1 MAEMLNR
8 RAFTRAAAG
17 AVALI
22 GAPALRAQTD
32 RILFAQSAAFS
43 GPAAQL
49 GIQFHQGAKLYFSQV
64 NAQGG
69 IHRRPVELIKAA
81 TATSPTAARRT
92 PAS

>member
-1 MAEMLNR
+1 MLNR